1 MAAWRGGFCIITG
14 HGRRL
19 ASADFQCHDLLP
31 CHRSAELSTAS
42 TALSL
47 NVADR
52 FQFMST
58 ILFSSARRDLFLV
71 VLLAIVVFILASWL
85 EASEYL
91 LALSR
96 PFEFAQIDEV
106 PLMLLVLSTGLAWF
120 ARRRW
125 LEARQELCARI
136 AGERELAAN
145 REQLRQLTHQGL
157 ALQESERRVLARELH
172 DELGQY
178 LNAIKID
185 AVAIRATEP
194 GHRESAQQA
203 AASII
208 SLTNHAYAAV
218 RNIVGRLRPVA
229 LDELGLPVALE
240 HLRATWQQR
249 LPKLEIE
256 LQVAMLDTLEPA
268 LDETTALM
276 LYRVTQEALNN
287 VVRHAGAQR
296 VTICIRQI
304 DGAIELVIAD
314 DGCGFDPSG
323 RNAGLGLLG
332 IRERAEAADGD
343 MTIISAAGAG
353 CTLIVHLPRTP

>member
-1 MAAWRGGFCIITG
+1 MVYYEC
-14 HGRRL
+14 
-19 ASADFQCHDLLP
+19 CLL
-31 CHRSAELSTAS
+31 LT
-42 TALSL
+42 
-47 NVADR
+47 VADR
-52 FQFMST
+52 LQLMPA
-58 ILFSSARRDLFLV
+58 IPLSSARRDMLWV
-71 VLLAIVVFILASWL
+71 ALLAIVVFALASWL

-96 PFEFAQIDEV
+96 PLEFAQIDEFS
-106 PLMLLVLSTGLAWF
+106 LMLLVLSTGLAWF

-125 LEARQELCARI
+125 LEARQELHARI
-136 AGERELAAN
+136 AGERELAAS
-145 REQLRQLTHQGL
+145 REQLRQLTRQGL
-157 ALQESERRVLARELH
+157 ALQESERRALARELH

-185 AVAIRATEP
+185 AVAIRATAP
-194 GHRESAQQA
+194 GHRESTQQA

-208 SLTNHAYAAV
+208 SLADHAYAAV

-229 LDELGLPVALE
+229 LDELGLSVALE

-256 LQVAMLDTLEPA
+256 LRVAMLDTLEPV
-268 LDETTALM
+268 LDEPTALM

-287 VVRHAGAQR
+287 VVRHSGAQR

-314 DGCGFDPSG
+314 DGCGFDAFG
-323 RNAGLGLLG
+323 KNAGLGLLG
-332 IRERAEAADGD
+332 MRERAEAAGGK
-343 MTIISAAGAG
+343 MTLASAVGKG
-353 CTLIVHLPRTP
+353 CTLIVRLPCPAGAETGVRP